1 MKVESAIFSLLLAAA
16 LCALIMADPS
26 DWHGRFLKGGAGK
39 SPSSKTSGKTPS
51 VPADDDCKDSCV
63 FDNCEWITQKF
74 LLSILE
80 KYFGLW
86 FPSGLT
92 LGDVTTR
99 RVKIA
104 DPENIALV
112 DPGENGS
119 SDRLPTQCTGC
130 VVGESCEQANCD
142 VTGNKLLSETMTL
155 ALNIKANDC
164 TFEPDS
170 KSKSKSTSKSNS
182 KRKSGEN
189 IKSDSKKE
197 SKSGRRLSE
206 GGEDGKSSGGDY
218 IPARC
223 ESKSTSKS
231 KSNSDKDTKIKSEED
246 NKSDSKRKTKSGRRF
261 RDLMAVRAERKRTSG
276 LKYLMLRR
284 HLSGSADDSSSCSF
298 KCDVPLADKV
308 LTSGD
313 CAGDTVQDVLD
324 AANDCLGNGCS
335 SSNSILDCVSAIN
348 DGTVDLDCTTSTP
361 TRAPTGIGLE
371 TPSPTKS
378 IETPPPVPENPPE
391 CTGENTNPVLVPF
404 AFKDINVPTNNLGFF
419 CGKDATELDGECG
432 PGENSEIVYENVGVA
447 EVAGGGATSITLVVR
462 NTNEYI
468 PRNPE
473 YKDQGGRVNTDG
485 YKNNGILENVG
496 QINLA
501 NGQSVDLEFEFQDAD
516 NAGVA
521 VAVSGYFCFFDLDTL
536 RTCDEIKS
544 GEVSVLPDN
553 DCATSPTTCKIGGPY
568 GRDVVRF
575 PTSQIATDPVIDE
588 YPDILR
594 ASTSYVCMDN
604 ETLEGETSFWGTKAY
619 LQGADNPGNFEFDNG
634 ALKFTSASTNFPQNT
649 YACYDFE
656 NKKVL
661 THTYEV
667 VGEQKGTG
675 RNLVFSALLWI
686 CVP

>member
-1 MKVESAIFSLLLAAA
+1 
-16 LCALIMADPS
+16 
-26 DWHGRFLKGGAGK
+26 
-39 SPSSKTSGKTPS
+39 
-51 VPADDDCKDSCV
+51 
-63 FDNCEWITQKF
+63 
-74 LLSILE
+74 
-80 KYFGLW
+80 
-86 FPSGLT
+86 
-92 LGDVTTR
+92 
-99 RVKIA
+99 
-104 DPENIALV
+104 
-112 DPGENGS
+112 
-119 SDRLPTQCTGC
+119 
-130 VVGESCEQANCD
+130 
-142 VTGNKLLSETMTL
+142 MTL

-675 RNLVFSALLWI
+675 RNLVFSALLW
-686 CVP
+686 